1 MVSHG
6 HPFIDIAEKSCEKLT
21 IGKQKK
27 IMPAGLMRE
36 ERVVV
41 KNLRLSVFLLLLL
54 VPGCTTISDRLTMN
68 KFSEASRAY
77 GEAILWSHFEA
88 ANLYR
93 KSGGDAD
100 KPPDFEKLKTI
111 KVAMYD
117 VKQID
122 LAEDKRHVNQVVE
135 IKYYK
140 LDNMII
146 KTVRDE
152 QLWEYDPKENSWY
165 LSSDLPQFK

>member
-1 MVSHG
+1 MVPHG

-21 IGKQKK
+21 IGKQNK
-27 IMPAGLMRE
+27 IMPAGSMRD

-41 KNLRLSVFLLLLL
+41 KNLRFSVFLLLLL
-54 VPGCTTISDRLTMN
+54 VPGCTTISYQLTMN

-77 GEAILWSHFEA
+77 GEAILFSHYEA

-93 KSGGDAD
+93 KSGGDVD
-100 KPPDFEKLKTI
+100 KPSDLEKIKTF

-117 VKQID
+117 VKQVD
-122 LAEDKRHVNQVVE
+122 LAEDKKHVSQVVE

-140 LDNMII
+140 LDFLIH
-146 KTVRDE
+146 K
-152 QLWEYDPKENSWY
+152 L
-165 LSSDLPQFK
+165 L

>member
-1 MVSHG
+1 MS
-6 HPFIDIAEKSCEKLT
+6 D
-21 IGKQKK
+21 
-27 IMPAGLMRE
+27 

-41 KNLRLSVFLLLLL
+41 KKLRLSVFLLLLL
-54 VPGCTTISDRLTMN
+54 VPGCASVSDRLTMN
-68 KFSEASRAY
+68 KFSEASKAY
-77 GEAILWSHFEA
+77 GEAILWSHYEA

-93 KSGGDAD
+93 KSGGAAS
-100 KPPDFEKLKTI
+100 KPPDFEKFKNI

-122 LAEDKRHVNQVVE
+122 LSEDKRHVSQVVE

-140 LDNMII
+140 QDNMII

-152 QLWEYDPKENSWY
+152 QMWEYDPDENRWY
-165 LSSDLPQFK
+165 LSSGLPQFK